1 MNRDF
6 PKQCSSRG
14 TDQERKHCNEKSRRE
29 WSKGVHKAHAEERR
43 GGRVEHCRQRL
54 PRLDTVQG
62 LIMADIPAHNHK
74 FLSIMWGKSLHCQS
88 RCPVQK

>member
-29 WSKGVHKAHAEERR
+29 WSKGVHKEHAGGEERR
-43 GGRVEHCRQRL
+43 KGG
-54 PRLDTVQG
+54 
-62 LIMADIPAHNHK
+62 A
-74 FLSIMWGKSLHCQS
+74 LSSEAATIGHGS
-88 RCPVQK
+88 RPHHG